1 MSKEKATNKSTKKAT
16 TPKPSKPEVKNTFDG
31 MTVTT
36 ESGVKKAGGAWAT
49 GPDGKTREA
58 KADDILKATSGFITV
73 GADQIGVLETFAVHY
88 KKRDCG
94 GFIFSVETSKTLD
107 AVEIDPPEHF
117 PIAKNGETQKITLV
131 GRGEVEHAVFALTS
145 CFKAIASQFGID
157 NAYRCVW
164 LELEHTTKQW
174 TALFVEAIEVAR

>member
-1 MSKEKATNKSTKKAT
+1 MSEKKNTTKATKKAT
-16 TPKPSKPEVKNTFDG
+16 TTKPASPEVKNIFDG
-31 MTVTT
+31 MSVTT
-36 ESGVKKAGGAWAT
+36 ENGVKKAGGAWAT

-58 KADDILKATSGFITV
+58 KADDILKATNGFVTV
-73 GADQIGVLETFAVHY
+73 GSDQINVLETFAVHY

-94 GFIFSVETSKTLD
+94 GFIFSVETSKSL
-107 AVEIDPPEHF
+107 VSEEIDPPENF
-117 PIAKNGETQKITLV
+117 PIAKDGVKQKITLV

-145 CFKAIASQFGID
+145 CFNAITQQFGIS
-157 NAYRCVW
+157 NAYRCVR